1 MLNGKKA
8 IGSWIVFKEKLNGHG
23 NQVKFKAH
31 IVAKGF
37 LQVPGK
43 DFTETFSSVVKFNI
57 LQIFLTLAVFVDY
70 EIHQVDMVAAYL
82 RGNLD
87 EEIYMK
93 VPDKVEK
100 LGSGC
105 FWLLKKAL
113 YDLK

>member
-1 MLNGKKA
+1 VQLKKLGVFKWVDKLPKGKKA

-57 LQIFLTLAVFVDY
+57 L
-70 EIHQVDMVAAYL
+70 
-82 RGNLD
+82 
-87 EEIYMK
+87 
-93 VPDKVEK
+93 
-100 LGSGC
+100 
-105 FWLLKKAL
+105 
-113 YDLK
+113 